1 MISGKIEVIKGYY
14 NLFMIKKDIEQ
25 AIIKAL
31 KEKNTLEL
39 KVLRFV
45 LSEIKYAEI
54 NQRKDLTD
62 QEISSILQKEL
73 KKRKEAIEL
82 FKRVDKNDL
91 VKDEQKQ
98 LTVIERYLPAQ
109 MTQEE
114 LSLIIDQTL
123 KELTDKSNIGKI
135 IGLIIAKTKGQADG
149 SQVSTLIK
157 QKLSSA

>member
-1 MISGKIEVIKGYY
+1 
-14 NLFMIKKDIEQ
+14 MIKKDIEQ

-98 LTVIERYLPAQ
+98 LVVIESYLPVQ
-109 MTQEE
+109 ITQEE

-123 KELTDKSNIGKI
+123 KELTDKSNTGKI

>member
-1 MISGKIEVIKGYY
+1 
-14 NLFMIKKDIEQ
+14 MIKKDIEQ
-25 AIIKAL
+25 SMIKAL

-54 NQRKDLTD
+54 NQQKELSDE
-62 QEISSILQKEL
+62 EITSILRKEL

-82 FKRVDKNDL
+82 FKKGDKKDL
-91 VKDEQKQ
+91 VEDEQKQ
-98 LTVIERYLPAQ
+98 LVVIESYLPAP

-123 KELTDKSNIGKI
+123 KDLTDKSNIGKI
-135 IGLIIAKTKGQADG
+135 IGLVIAKTKGQADG

>member
-1 MISGKIEVIKGYY
+1 
-14 NLFMIKKDIEQ
+14 MIKKDIEQ
-25 AIIKAL
+25 SMIKAL

-54 NQRKDLTD
+54 NQQKELSDE
-62 QEISSILQKEL
+62 EITSILRKEL

-82 FKRVDKNDL
+82 FKKGDKKDL
-91 VKDEQKQ
+91 VEDEQKQ
-98 LTVIERYLPAQ
+98 LVVIDSYLPAP

-123 KELTDKSNIGKI
+123 KDLTDKSNIGKI
-135 IGLIIAKTKGQADG
+135 IGFVIAKTKGQADG

-157 QKLSSA
+157 QKLSST

>member
-1 MISGKIEVIKGYY
+1 
-14 NLFMIKKDIEQ
+14 MIKNEIELSM
-25 AIIKAL
+25 IKAL

-54 NQRKDLTD
+54 NQ
-62 QEISSILQKEL
+62 QKEL
-73 KKRKEAIEL
+73 SDEEITSLLRKEFKKRKEAIEL
-82 FKRVDKNDL
+82 FKKGGKKDL
-91 VKDEQKQ
+91 VEDEQKQ
-98 LTVIERYLPAQ
+98 LVVIESYLPVQ

>member
-1 MISGKIEVIKGYY
+1 
-14 NLFMIKKDIEQ
+14 MIKKDIEQ

-54 NQRKDLTD
+54 NKQKDLSD
-62 QEISSILQKEL
+62 EEVLSILRKEL

-82 FKRVDKNDL
+82 FKKVAKNDL
-91 VKDEQKQ
+91 VEDEQKQ

-109 MTQEE
+109 MTEEE
-114 LSLIIDQTL
+114 LNQIIDQTL
-123 KELTDKSNIGKI
+123 KDLTDTSSTGKI
-135 IGLIIAKTKGQADG
+135 IGLVIAQTNGQADG
-149 SQVSTLIK
+149 SLVATLVK